1 MRVFDLVERYSKFPP
16 LTRVGIIFGVSLL
29 CGAIYY
35 FMFYS
40 DLASK
45 AKRLSSEVTNLRA
58 QKAKLEEKKANYE
71 RFRAEVNRLLE
82 EQKELL
88 KQLPTEAEIPAFLQS
103 IHAQAELAGLNITI
117 FVQKAEVRK
126 SFYARI
132 PVKMSITGAY
142 HQISKFFNAIGG
154 LKRIVTVQNLSLGA
168 PRATDFGVRLK
179 ASFVASTYRFLA
191 PGEKGGKKKKRRRR
205 GRRRKRG

>member
-1 MRVFDLVERYSKFPP
+1 MRVFDLVERYSKFTP
-16 LTRVGIIFGVSLL
+16 LTRVGIIVGLSLL
-29 CGAIYY
+29 FGAIYY

-40 DLASK
+40 ELASTG
-45 AKRLSSEVTNLRA
+45 KRLALEVANQRSE
-58 QKAKLEEKKANYE
+58 KAKLEDKKAKYE

-117 FVQKAEVRK
+117 FAQKGEVRQ
-126 SFYARI
+126 SYYARI
-132 PVKMSITGAY
+132 PVQMSITGAY

-154 LKRIVTVQNLSLGA
+154 LKRIVTVQNLSLGV
-168 PRATDFGVRLK
+168 PKTSDQGMRLK

-191 PGEKGGKKKKRRRR
+191 PGEAGGKKKKKRR
-205 GRRRKRG
+205 GRRKRG